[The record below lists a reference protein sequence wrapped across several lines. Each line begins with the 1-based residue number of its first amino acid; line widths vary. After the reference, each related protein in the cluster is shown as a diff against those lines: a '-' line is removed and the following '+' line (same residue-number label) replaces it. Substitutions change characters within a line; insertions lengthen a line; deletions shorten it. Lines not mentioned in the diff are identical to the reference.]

1 MYSKKD
7 YLNILIAVLIAIFSS
22 FVTGIVLLTFGVVS
36 GTGFYFIV
44 WLVIFLLIYKS
55 CNLFVAFIFGKH
67 KTYIEKQKKYYSRIT
82 GLVKK
87 KEK

>member
-22 FVTGIVLLTFGVVS
+22 FVTGIVLLTFSIVS
-36 GTGFYFIV
+36 GTVFYFIL

-55 CNLFVAFIFGKH
+55 FNFLAAFIFGKQ
-67 KTYIEKQKKYYSRIT
+67 KSYIEKQKKYYNRIIS
-82 GLVKK
+82 LVKK